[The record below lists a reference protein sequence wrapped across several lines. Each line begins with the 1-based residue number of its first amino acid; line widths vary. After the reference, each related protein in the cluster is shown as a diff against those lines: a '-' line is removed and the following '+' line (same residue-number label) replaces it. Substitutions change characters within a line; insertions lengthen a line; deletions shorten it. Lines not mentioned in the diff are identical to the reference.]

1 MKEITIEGTIYRVGQ
16 NAVDNTELIKKSDL
30 EWYWVHLTK
39 FPSAHV
45 VILTKLP
52 SSIEIQHA
60 INLVWE
66 NSKYKFDN
74 IGMCYC
80 KINNLILG
88 ENPGDV
94 SFVSKRQVQHI
105 KYIKLKYNKKLKM

>member
-1 MKEITIEGTIYRVGQ
+1 M
-16 NAVDNTELIKKSDL
+16 
-30 EWYWVHLTK
+30 
-39 FPSAHV
+39 
-45 VILTKLP
+45 ILTKLP

-74 IGMCYC
+74 IGMSYC

-88 ENPGDV
+88 VNPGDV
-94 SFVSKRQVQHI
+94 SFISNRQVKKI
-105 KYIKLKYNKKLKM
+105 KYINNKK